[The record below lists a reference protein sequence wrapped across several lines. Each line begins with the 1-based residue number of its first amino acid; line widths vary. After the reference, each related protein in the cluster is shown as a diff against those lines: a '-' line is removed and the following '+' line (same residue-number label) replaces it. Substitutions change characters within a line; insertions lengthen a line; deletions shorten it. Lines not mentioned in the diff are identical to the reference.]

1 MTQKSITTDASQG
14 SRPQPAKKSVFRK
27 SWPILAVLGM
37 TVVLFMALMM
47 FKQAP
52 EKKPQIREG
61 YLVEAIQVF
70 PEDVQLQVESQGVVQ
85 AKRQISLVAE
95 VSGKIQK
102 VAENFAP
109 GATFAAGEVLIQID
123 PADYEVAVQRAQAN
137 VANAQ
142 AKLELEQAKSKVAL
156 QDWKKYGKK
165 GKPSPLV
172 LNLPQVAS
180 AKAALQAA
188 RADLK
193 KALRDLEKTRIRA
206 PFDGI
211 VLQKNADIG
220 QFVTPGANLGGIANS
235 DVAEVR
241 LPLTDEELA
250 MLELPELLK
259 GQEPLVRFAVEL
271 PVPET
276 LAKGQW
282 QGVARRVEAQR
293 EATTLLNYLDVEI
306 HDPFSLLEKNPAEP
320 LKLNTFLQARIPGKT
335 LHRVFRIDRALLLRG
350 DELNIYKPDNTLEIR
365 PVHVLYRDKQYAY
378 VDRGLK
384 PGERIIIT
392 PIVSPYN
399 GMKLRLA
406 EETAPRPAS
415 GPAPET
421 KAEQAPA
428 AEDNKETKARA
439 GAAA

>member
-1 MTQKSITTDASQG
+1 M
-14 SRPQPAKKSVFRK
+14 
-27 SWPILAVLGM
+27 LAVLGV

-47 FKQAP
+47 FKQPP
-52 EKKPQIREG
+52 EKKPQVKSG
-61 YLVEAIQVF
+61 YLVETIQVF
-70 PEDVQLQVESQGVVQ
+70 PEDVQLQVESQGVVRP
-85 AKRQISLVAE
+85 KRQITLVAE
-95 VSGKIQK
+95 VSGKIQQ

-109 GATFAAGEVLIQID
+109 GATFSAGEVLIQID

-137 VANAQ
+137 VANAK

-180 AKAALQAA
+180 AKAALAA
-188 RADLK
+188 AQADLK

-220 QFVTPGANLGGIANS
+220 QFVTPGANLGSIANS

-250 MLELPELLK
+250 MLELPKLLNSPH
-259 GQEPLVRFAVEL
+259 QPVRFAVEL
-271 PVPET
+271 PLPET
-276 LAKGQW
+276 LAKEQW
-282 QGVARRVEAQR
+282 QGIARRVEAQR
-293 EATTLLNYLDVEI
+293 EASTLLNYLAVEI
-306 HDPFSLLEKNPAEP
+306 NDPFSLLEENPAEP

-350 DELNIYKPDNTLEIR
+350 DEVNIYKPDNTLEIR
-365 PVHVLYRDKQYAY
+365 PVHVLYRDRQYAY

-384 PGERIIIT
+384 PGERIIVT

-406 EETAPRPAS
+406 EESSSSPSTETQQTPEKKSTDTKTSADSLAS
-415 GPAPET
+415 RHAS
-421 KAEQAPA
+421 
-428 AEDNKETKARA
+428 

>member
-1 MTQKSITTDASQG
+1 
-14 SRPQPAKKSVFRK
+14 
-27 SWPILAVLGM
+27 
-37 TVVLFMALMM
+37 
-47 FKQAP
+47 
-52 EKKPQIREG
+52 
-61 YLVEAIQVF
+61 
-70 PEDVQLQVESQGVVQ
+70 
-85 AKRQISLVAE
+85 
-95 VSGKIQK
+95 
-102 VAENFAP
+102 
-109 GATFAAGEVLIQID
+109 
-123 PADYEVAVQRAQAN
+123 
-137 VANAQ
+137 
-142 AKLELEQAKSKVAL
+142 
-156 QDWKKYGKK
+156 
-165 GKPSPLV
+165 
-172 LNLPQVAS
+172 
-180 AKAALQAA
+180 
-188 RADLK
+188 
-193 KALRDLEKTRIRA
+193 
-206 PFDGI
+206 
-211 VLQKNADIG
+211 
-220 QFVTPGANLGGIANS
+220 
-235 DVAEVR
+235 VAEVR

-406 EETAPRPAS
+406 EETAPRPARRHYLLVCQQP
-415 GPAPET
+415 GGGQFA
-421 KAEQAPA
+421 
-428 AEDNKETKARA
+428 DGGDYRA
-439 GAAA
+439 GPVFGADDPQGNVSFHRSECCDGHGGLSRGGSTGSGKRRLPENGRSRHWHRRGGQDHVTWTKSRTKSRTA

>member
-1 MTQKSITTDASQG
+1 MSDLNSAPPSPAPVAGPAAPRSRWRKFWPVAAVVGIT
-14 SRPQPAKKSVFRK
+14 
-27 SWPILAVLGM
+27 L
-37 TVVLFMALMM
+37 VLFMGLMAL
-47 FKQAP
+47 KKPP
-52 EKKPQIREG
+52 EKKPQVQAG
-61 YLVEAIQVF
+61 YLVETIQVF
-70 PEDVQLQVESQGVVQ
+70 PEDVQLQVDSQGVVR

-95 VSGKIQK
+95 VSGKIIE
-102 VAENFAP
+102 VADNFAP
-109 GATFAAGEVLIQID
+109 GATFQAGEVLIQID

-137 VANAQ
+137 VANAK
-142 AKLELEQAKSKVAL
+142 AKLELEQAKSEVAKK
-156 QDWKKYGKK
+156 DWQKYGKK

-188 RADLK
+188 KADLQ
-193 KALRDLEKTRIRA
+193 KALRDLEKTRIKA

-211 VLQKNADIG
+211 VLLKNADIG
-220 QFVTPGANLGGIANS
+220 QFVTPGANLGSIANS

-250 MLELPELLK
+250 MLELNSLLDNPR
-259 GQEPLVRFAVEL
+259 QPVQFAVEL
-271 PVPET
+271 PLPET
-276 LAKGQW
+276 LPGRQW

-293 EATTLLNYLDVEI
+293 EQTTLLNFLDVEI
-306 HDPFSLLEKNPAEP
+306 NDPFSLLEESPAEP
-320 LKLNTFLQARIPGKT
+320 LKLNTFLQASIPGKT

-365 PVHVLYRDKQYAY
+365 PVHVLYRDKRYAY

-406 EETAPRPAS
+406 DAAGEADDTGAKKSADEAASSQAQAS
-415 GPAPET
+415 GAS
-421 KAEQAPA
+421 A
-428 AEDNKETKARA
+428 
-439 GAAA
+439 